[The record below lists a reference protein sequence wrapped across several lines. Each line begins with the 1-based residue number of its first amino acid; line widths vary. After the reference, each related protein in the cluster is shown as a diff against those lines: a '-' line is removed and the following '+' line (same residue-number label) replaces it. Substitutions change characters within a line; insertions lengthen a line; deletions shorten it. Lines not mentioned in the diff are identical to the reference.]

1 MWDVQT
7 AVQAVAVVA
16 VASLLVPPL
25 ARGIGGIC
33 AVIGFCG
40 VVQSSSWAP
49 TVMAL
54 GLVAWFVGHWSFA
67 VRIDVHYRSRLARV
81 VIDRTLLRWTIPRYW
96 QLRRQRRMAAARWG
110 VSPVAWWGFGAGI
123 LADEGVAVRCRGRAI
138 A

>member
-1 MWDVQT
+1 MWDLQT
-7 AVQAVAVVA
+7 AIQAVAVVA

-54 GLVAWFVGHWSFA
+54 GLVAWLVGHWSFA
-67 VRIDVHYRSRLARV
+67 VRNDVHYRSRLALL
-81 VIDRTLLRWTIPRYW
+81 VIDSTPLRWTIPRYW
-96 QLRRQRRMAAARWG
+96 QLRRARRLAQAR
-110 VSPVAWWGFGAGI
+110 
-123 LADEGVAVRCRGRAI
+123 
-138 A
+138 

>member
-54 GLVAWFVGHWSFA
+54 GMVA
-67 VRIDVHYRSRLARV
+67 
-81 VIDRTLLRWTIPRYW
+81 
-96 QLRRQRRMAAARWG
+96 
-110 VSPVAWWGFGAGI
+110 
-123 LADEGVAVRCRGRAI
+123 
-138 A
+138 

>member
-1 MWDVQT
+1 MWDLQT
-7 AVQAVAVVA
+7 AVQAVTVVA

-54 GLVAWFVGHWSFA
+54 GMLSGTG
-67 VRIDVHYRSRLARV
+67 RSRSAMTCITGRV
-81 VIDRTLLRWTIPRYW
+81 WRWW
-96 QLRRQRRMAAARWG
+96 
-110 VSPVAWWGFGAGI
+110 
-123 LADEGVAVRCRGRAI
+123 
-138 A
+138 

>member
-1 MWDVQT
+1 MWDLQT

-54 GLVAWFVGHWSFA
+54 GMVAWFVGHWSFT
-67 VRIDVHYRSRLARV
+67 VRNDVHYRSRLARV
-81 VIDRTLLRWTIPRYW
+81 VIDRRRCGGRFRATGSCTAKDASRKTADTSHPDRYSNGPTEEVGPLL
-96 QLRRQRRMAAARWG
+96 LVGGAR
-110 VSPVAWWGFGAGI
+110 V
-123 LADEGVAVRCRGRAI
+123 
-138 A
+138 

>member
-1 MWDVQT
+1 MWDLQT
-7 AVQAVAVVA
+7 AVQAVAMVA

-54 GLVAWFVGHWSFA
+54 GMVAWFVGHWSFA
-67 VRIDVHYRSRLARV
+67 VRNDVHYRSRLALV
-81 VIDRTLLRWTIPRYW
+81 VIDKTLLRWAIPRYW
-96 QLRRQRRMAAARWG
+96 QLRLQRRMAAAR
-110 VSPVAWWGFGAGI
+110 
-123 LADEGVAVRCRGRAI
+123 
-138 A
+138 

>member
-1 MWDVQT
+1 MWDLQT
-7 AVQAVAVVA
+7 AIQAVAVVA

-54 GLVAWFVGHWSFA
+54 GMVAWFVGHWSFA
-67 VRIDVHYRSRLARV
+67 VRNDVHYRSRLALV
-81 VIDRTLLRWTIPRYW
+81 VIDKTPLRWAIPPYW
-96 QLRRQRRMAAARWG
+96 QLRRQRRMAAAR
-110 VSPVAWWGFGAGI
+110 
-123 LADEGVAVRCRGRAI
+123 
-138 A
+138 

>member
-1 MWDVQT
+1 MWDLQT

-49 TVMAL
+49 TVSSS
-54 GLVAWFVGHWSFA
+54 GST
-67 VRIDVHYRSRLARV
+67 S
-81 VIDRTLLRWTIPRYW
+81 
-96 QLRRQRRMAAARWG
+96 
-110 VSPVAWWGFGAGI
+110 S
-123 LADEGVAVRCRGRAI
+123 
-138 A
+138 

>member
-1 MWDVQT
+1 MWDLQT
-7 AVQAVAVVA
+7 AVQAVVVVA

-54 GLVAWFVGHWSFA
+54 GMVAWFVGHWSFA
-67 VRIDVHYRSRLARV
+67 VRNDARYRSRLARV
-81 VIDRTLLRWTIPRYW
+81 VIDQTPPAVD
-96 QLRRQRRMAAARWG
+96 AAAVLGTAKAQDAR
-110 VSPVAWWGFGAGI
+110 VT
-123 LADEGVAVRCRGRAI
+123 ER
-138 A
+138 

>member
-1 MWDVQT
+1 MWVLQT
-7 AVQAVAVVA
+7 AVQAVVVVA

-54 GLVAWFVGHWSFA
+54 GMVAWFVGHWSFA
-67 VRIDVHYRSRLARV
+67 VRNDVHYRSRLALV
-81 VIDRTLLRWTIPRYW
+81 VIDKTPLRWAIPRYW
-96 QLRRQRRMAAARWG
+96 QLRRQRRIAEAR
-110 VSPVAWWGFGAGI
+110 
-123 LADEGVAVRCRGRAI
+123 
-138 A
+138 